1 MILSTVFYFPQYFQL
16 YFHSF
21 CYIINIEKQS
31 EVIIISFIEL
41 IANVSWISLTLF
53 IIGIGLLVVEM
64 FEPGFGFFGIF
75 GVISLIGCIFVTAS
89 TVAEGIMLTAFFFV
103 IVIIMLGIFLFLVS
117 KGKLPGKLVLKDSES
132 KDDGYSGTQDLN
144 SYMGRTGI
152 VSSICRPVGNV
163 DFDGVKLEV
172 VSLGEFIEKGTSV
185 EVIEVEGNRVV
196 VKAKN

>member
-1 MILSTVFYFPQYFQL
+1 VV
-16 YFHSF
+16 
-21 CYIINIEKQS
+21 K
-31 EVIIISFIEL
+31 ISFIEL
-41 IANVSWISLTLF
+41 LLNVSWISISLF

-89 TVAEGIMLTAFFFV
+89 TVTEGIMLTAFFFV
-103 IVIIMLGIFLFLVS
+103 ILLIMLGIFLFLVS

-132 KDDGYSGTQDLN
+132 KSDGYSGTRDMNEFL
-144 SYMGRTGI
+144 GKTGNVI
-152 VSSICRPVGNV
+152 TICRPVGNV

-172 VSLGEFIEKGTSV
+172 VSRGEFIEKDTIV

-196 VKAKN
+196 VRALSQQDKET